1 MMGKNEKLLATILG
15 GRSDQNIPFSDICRI
30 LKALGFEERVK
41 GSHHIFSKNNIP
53 EIINIQDKEG
63 KAKPYQI
70 KQIRNIIL
78 KHKLDFE

>member
-1 MMGKNEKLLATILG
+1 MGKNEKLLATILG
-15 GRSDQNIPFSDICRI
+15 GRSDQNIPFLDLCRI
-30 LKALGFEERVK
+30 LKALGFEERVR
-41 GSHHIFSKNNIP
+41 GSHHIFSKNAVH

-63 KAKPYQI
+63 KAKPYQV

>member
-1 MMGKNEKLLATILG
+1 MGKNEKLLATILG

-41 GSHHIFSKNNIP
+41 GSHHIFSKINIP

-63 KAKPYQI
+63 KAKPYQV
-70 KQIRNIIL
+70 KQIRIIIL